1 MQPYLIIFEACLE
14 ERRLNTISLL
24 MHKIRIGWM
33 QYRHGANIEIQ
44 DYRSKNN
51 LLFIKQSFDVKRMS
65 KISSKPKVCVLKLS
79 TKFVFLKRQFD
90 QINVT
95 VD

>member
-1 MQPYLIIFEACLE
+1 
-14 ERRLNTISLL
+14 
-24 MHKIRIGWM
+24 M

-51 LLFIKQSFDVKRMS
+51 LLFIKQSDIKRMS
-65 KISSKPKVCVLKLS
+65 KINSKPKFCVLKLS
-79 TKFVFLKRQFD
+79 TKFVSTSLKRQFD

-95 VD
+95 IQKNKLVLEVHIES

>member
-1 MQPYLIIFEACLE
+1 
-14 ERRLNTISLL
+14 
-24 MHKIRIGWM
+24 M
-33 QYRHGANIEIQ
+33 QYRHGANIKIQ

-65 KISSKPKVCVLKLS
+65 KISSKPKFCVLKLL

-95 VD
+95 IQKNKLVLEVHSES